1 MNRVQWW
8 LSGRVFDSLSDF
20 FFRRGFEPHPHHKI
34 FFWYVK
40 KGGFI
45 SPTFLVCLPPK
56 CQNFWVLK
64 KLATLLVWNKL
75 IFEKNQKFIQR
86 QTFYATQKLA
96 LFWPSFGQKWT
107 QKDREPNYLE
117 LRDFVFMSQVILE
130 ETRNHSSKKES
141 VSWVQTIL

>member
-1 MNRVQWW
+1 MNKVQWW
-8 LSGRVFDSLSDF
+8 LSGRVYDSFSDF
-20 FFRRGFEPHPHHKI
+20 YCELGFKSHPCHEI
-34 FFWYVK
+34 FFWNVK

-86 QTFYATQKLA
+86 QTFYATQRLA
-96 LFWPSFGQKWT
+96 LFWLSFGQKWT
-107 QKDREPNYLE
+107 QKDREPNFLE

-141 VSWVQTIL
+141 VSWVQTIF

>member
-1 MNRVQWW
+1 MPWY
-8 LSGRVFDSLSDF
+8 LYL
-20 FFRRGFEPHPHHKI
+20 RRGFESHLLLHNC
-34 FFWYVK
+34 FCLVK
-40 KGGFI
+40 KGGFTT
-45 SPTFLVCLPPK
+45 PRFLVCLPPK

-75 IFEKNQKFIQR
+75 IFEKKIKNSSRGKH
-86 QTFYATQKLA
+86 YATQKLA

-107 QKDREPNYLE
+107 QKGHEPNFLE